1 MPVGLTL
8 RQLSNVGDTTK
19 SAPLT
24 NAEVDQNLI
33 NLRNSSTIT
42 VLDDLTD
49 SFDGVTKTFSL
60 YSNAVAVDIGNPH
73 ALLITLGN
81 MMLQPYFMNSINS
94 YEAYVF
100 QQEVAAVLIGNYTT
114 SGNTITFVDAPNNS
128 QKFYGRVLGSY
139 VNNSDT
145 STRNV
150 FKAVPIVLS

>member
-8 RQLSNVGDTTK
+8 RQLSNLGDTTK
-19 SAPLT
+19 SSPLT

-33 NLRNSSTIT
+33 NLRNASTVT

-49 SFDGVTKTFSL
+49 YFDGVTKTFSL
-60 YSNAVAVDIGNPH
+60 YSNAVAVDVSNPH
-73 ALLITLGN
+73 ALLISLGN
-81 MMLQPYFMNSINS
+81 MMLQPYFINS
-94 YEAYVF
+94 YEAYVWP
-100 QQEVAAVLIGNYTT
+100 QEVDVIVNGNYIT
-114 SGNTITFVDAPNNS
+114 SGNTITFVDAPTKS

-150 FKAVPIVLS
+150 FKAIPIVLS

>member
-33 NLRNSSTIT
+33 NLRNASTVT

-60 YSNAVAVDIGNPH
+60 YSNAVAVDISNAH
-73 ALLITLGN
+73 QLLISLGS
-81 MMLQPYFMNSINS
+81 MMLQPYFINS

-100 QQEVAAVLIGNYTT
+100 PQEVDVVLNGNYTT
-114 SGNTITFVDAPNNS
+114 SGNTITFVDAPTKS
-128 QKFYGRVLGSY
+128 QKFYGRLLGSY
-139 VNNSDT
+139 VNMSDT